1 MKKSILSV
9 LAIALAFAF
18 TGCKDDLVPPEI
30 TLPDDGDVAPVFQLG
45 DTQSALEGVTAND
58 AKDGDVT
65 ANLSVLGLDY
75 VGDVTLVY
83 SAFDAA
89 NNVATAERP
98 AKVSAQ
104 RLCGTYSVSS
114 KNEAFPNDDPIV
126 YNAKVTLSSV
136 SATRILIAN
145 LADLGEQYSIGEA
158 YGDGTNTLV
167 LDCSIETAAGAA
179 RVKGTITYGPT
190 STEGLY
196 TLLVADYTIEIPNTQ
211 EEMHLVDTYTL
222 K

>member
-30 TLPDDGDVAPVFQLG
+30 TLPEDAATPVFQLG

-75 VGDVTLVY
+75 VGNTTLVY

-98 AKVSAQ
+98 AVVGAA

-114 KNEAFPNDDPIV
+114 MDMDFPEDDPIV
-126 YNAKVTLSSV
+126 YTATVKLSSV
-136 SATRILIAN
+136 SATRILIDNFASLN
-145 LADLGEQYSIGEA
+145 AEGEA

-167 LDCSIETAAGAA
+167 IDCAVETKAGTGQA
-179 RVKGTITYGPT
+179 KGTITYGPT
-190 STEGLY
+190 STEGVY
-196 TLLVADYTIEIPNTQ
+196 TLLVADYTIEVPNTS
-211 EEMHLVDTYTL
+211 EKFHLVDTFTL

>member
-18 TGCKDDLVPPEI
+18 TGCKDDLVAPEI
-30 TLPDDGDVAPVFQLG
+30 TLPEDAAAPVFQLG

-75 VGDVTLVY
+75 VGNTTLVY

-98 AKVSAQ
+98 AVVSAQ
-104 RLCGTYSVSS
+104 RLCGTYTVS
-114 KNEAFPNDDPIV
+114 EVDADFPDDNLDPFNV
-126 YNAKVTLSSV
+126 KVTLSSI
-136 SATRILIAN
+136 SDTRILISN
-145 LADLGEQYSIGEA
+145 FNGLGETTCVGEA

-167 LDCSIETAAGAA
+167 LDCAITTGAGTAQ
-179 RVKGTITYGPT
+179 VKGTITYGPT
-190 STEGLY
+190 STEGQY
-196 TLLVADYTIEIPNTQ
+196 TLLVADYTLEIANTGDKY
-211 EEMHLVDTYTL
+211 HYIDTFTL

>member
-18 TGCKDDLVPPEI
+18 TGCKDDLVAPEI
-30 TLPDDGDVAPVFQLG
+30 TLPEDATAPVFQLG

-75 VGDVTLVY
+75 VGNTTLVY

-98 AKVSAQ
+98 AVVSAA
-104 RLCGTYSVSS
+104 RLCGDYLVSS
-114 KNEAFPNDDPIV
+114 VDQSFPDTAIV
-126 YNAKVTLSSV
+126 YAAKVKLSPI
-136 SATRILIAN
+136 SATRILIEN
-145 LADLGEQYSIGEA
+145 IGDLNVEGEA

-167 LDCSIETAAGAA
+167 IDCAINAGAGA
-179 RVKGTITYGPT
+179 GQVKGTITYGPT
-190 STEGLY
+190 STEGQY
-196 TLLVADYTIEIPNTQ
+196 TLLVANYTVTFTNDPQHPLEC
-211 EEMHLVDTYTL
+211 VDTFTL

>member
-18 TGCKDDLVPPEI
+18 TGCKDDLVAPEI
-30 TLPDDGDVAPVFQLG
+30 TLPDDGDVVPTFDLG

-75 VGDVTLVY
+75 VGSTTLVY

-98 AKVSAQ
+98 AVISAK
-104 RLCGTYSVSS
+104 RLCGNYSVSS
-114 KNEAFPNDDPIV
+114 MDDDFEDPII
-126 YNAKVTLSSV
+126 YNATVKLSSI
-136 SATRILIAN
+136 SDTRILIENFASLN
-145 LADLGEQYSIGEA
+145 AEGEA

-167 LDCSIETAAGAA
+167 IDCAVETKAGMGQA
-179 RVKGTITYGPT
+179 KGTITYGPT
-190 STEGLY
+190 SKEGQY
-196 TLLVADYTIEIPNTQ
+196 TLLVADYTIDVPNTQ
-211 EEMHLVDTYTL
+211 EHFHIVDTYTL

>member
-30 TLPDDGDVAPVFQLG
+30 TLPEDAATPVFQLG

-75 VGDVTLVY
+75 VGNTTLVY

-98 AKVSAQ
+98 AVVGAA

-114 KNEAFPNDDPIV
+114 MDMDFPEDDPIV
-126 YNAKVTLSSV
+126 YTATVKLSSV
-136 SATRILIAN
+136 SATRILIDNFASLN
-145 LADLGEQYSIGEA
+145 AEGEA

-167 LDCSIETAAGAA
+167 IDCAVETKAGTGQA
-179 RVKGTITYGPT
+179 KGTITYGPT
-190 STEGLY
+190 STEGVS
-196 TLLVADYTIEIPNTQ
+196 TLLVADYTIEVPNTS
-211 EEMHLVDTYTL
+211 EKFHLVDTFTL

>member
-18 TGCKDDLVPPEI
+18 TGCKDDLVAPEI
-30 TLPDDGDVAPVFQLG
+30 TLPEDANVPVFQLG

-75 VGDVTLVY
+75 VGNTTLVY

-98 AKVSAQ
+98 AVVGAA
-104 RLCGTYSVSS
+104 RLSGTYAVSS
-114 KNEAFPNDDPIV
+114 KNMEFPDNEPYS
-126 YNAKVTLSSV
+126 YNAKVTLSQI

-145 LADLGEQYSIGEA
+145 LAGYGEEYAIGEA
-158 YGDGTNTLV
+158 YGDGTNTLILEGTV
-167 LDCSIETAAGAA
+167 ETNAGNA
-179 RVKGTITYGPT
+179 RVQGTITYGPT
-190 STEGLY
+190 STEGQY
-196 TLLVADYTIEIPNTQ
+196 TLLVADYTLETPGVETI
-211 EEMHLVDTYTL
+211 HYVDTFTL

>member
-18 TGCKDDLVPPEI
+18 TGCKDDLVAPEI
-30 TLPDDGDVAPVFQLG
+30 TLPEDAATPVFQLG

-75 VGDVTLVY
+75 VGNTTLVY

-98 AKVSAQ
+98 AVVGAA

-114 KNEAFPNDDPIV
+114 MDMDFPEDDPIV
-126 YNAKVTLSSV
+126 YTATVKLSSV
-136 SATRILIAN
+136 SATRILIDNFASLN
-145 LADLGEQYSIGEA
+145 AEGEA

-167 LDCSIETAAGAA
+167 IDCAVETKAGTGQA
-179 RVKGTITYGPT
+179 KGTITYGPT
-190 STEGLY
+190 STEGVY
-196 TLLVADYTIEIPNTQ
+196 TLLVADYTIEVPNTS
-211 EEMHLVDTYTL
+211 EKFHLVDTFTL

>member
-18 TGCKDDLVPPEI
+18 TGCKDDLVAPEI
-30 TLPDDGDVAPVFQLG
+30 TLPEDATAPVFQLG

-75 VGDVTLVY
+75 VGNTTLVY

-98 AKVSAQ
+98 AVVSAQ
-104 RLCGTYSVSS
+104 RLCGSYSVSS
-114 KNEAFPNDDPIV
+114 KGDDFQDPII
-126 YNAKVTLSSV
+126 YNATVKISSI
-136 SATRILIAN
+136 SATRILIEN
-145 LADLGEQYSIGEA
+145 FGDLNTEGEA

-167 LDCSIETAAGAA
+167 IDCAIPTAAGTAQ
-179 RVKGTITYGPT
+179 VKGTITYGPT
-190 STEGLY
+190 STEGIY
-196 TLLVADYTIEIPNTQ
+196 TLLVADYTMEIANTGDKY
-211 EEMHLVDTYTL
+211 HVVDTFTL